1 MSQQEIGQGYL
12 SENEERIEAQQV
24 LEMSAIR
31 AFGTQSPWDVQRC
44 DVNQRDIDPEKEI
57 VSEVRAVTNER
68 IRSQSRSVQSV
79 DSEIRFRS
87 PVPPRERT
95 PESGFGSPVPLTERR
110 PESGLRAPV
119 PLREPR
125 SEVTD
130 AGRDALIGTTRMM
143 ARAYQQSPYPQAPLW
158 RPMIDEQAMTCMPL
172 APGPY
177 SLQRSG
183 APSTVQWPWATNVAS
198 SGMVH
203 CGRMTPQPPLKPTW
217 YTQPGVYISSTAHQ
231 GQQPAAPASIVHK
244 QGDMPRFSTNMATR
258 PSNMPTLS
266 RLGATMEQSS
276 HLSEAEDDR
285 EMAKCLL
292 QRIIASIDW
301 QEEDIER
308 LQQKQ
313 EALKRANARLEEATK
328 ELERQ
333 HKNTGLSV
341 AERMQRLEV
350 FDEDSSIATTAMRR
364 INNMLN
370 RGEKHAEKSLYYE
383 IEELDLIAKEFK
395 YHKFRYK
402 EFIRKKKVC
411 QETAMTDDRAK
422 GDYEAVIKC
431 LNECVLGQN
440 QAVSTSILHEI
451 YGLNPTETR
460 HRSRLKGKILSD
472 FKNKLYFLIMD
483 KNTPEVVINREAIEA
498 RTLLNNSAH
507 IVEQAAKSI
516 PELSWPIELDE
527 LNSVERQPPENL
539 TWFLQCLLKDKEHP
553 N

>member
-44 DVNQRDIDPEKEI
+44 DVNQRDIGPEKET

-87 PVPPRERT
+87 PVPTRERRSESDIRSPVPPRERRPESGSRSPVPPRERR
-95 PESGFGSPVPLTERR
+95 PESGFGS
-110 PESGLRAPV
+110 PV

-143 ARAYQQSPYPQAPLW
+143 ARAYQQSPYPPAPLW

-177 SLQRSG
+177 SLQTSG

-231 GQQPAAPASIVHK
+231 GQQPAAPASIVHE

-285 EMAKCLL
+285 EIAKCLL

-333 HKNTGLSV
+333 QKRAGLSV
-341 AERMQRLEV
+341 AERLQRLVE
-350 FDEDSSIATTAMRR
+350 FEEDSSRATTAMRR
-364 INNMLN
+364 MKKLLN
-370 RGEKHAEKSLYYE
+370 RGEKQTEKESSP
-383 IEELDLIAKEFK
+383 
-395 YHKFRYK
+395 
-402 EFIRKKKVC
+402 
-411 QETAMTDDRAK
+411 TA
-422 GDYEAVIKC
+422 AVILKV
-431 LNECVLGQN
+431 LTENGATKAHEANE
-440 QAVSTSILHEI
+440 
-451 YGLNPTETR
+451 P
-460 HRSRLKGKILSD
+460 
-472 FKNKLYFLIMD
+472 
-483 KNTPEVVINREAIEA
+483 AIEA
-498 RTLLNNSAH
+498 EKDKQRA
-507 IVEQAAKSI
+507 
-516 PELSWPIELDE
+516 
-527 LNSVERQPPENL
+527 VERQPEAAGNS
-539 TWFLQCLLKDKEHP
+539 TKQISTISEWVNRDWSD
-553 N
+553 

>member
-87 PVPPRERT
+87 PVPTRERRSESDIRSPVPLTERRPVPPRERR
-95 PESGFGSPVPLTERR
+95 PESGSRSPVPPRERRPVSGFGSPVPLTERR

-143 ARAYQQSPYPQAPLW
+143 ARAYQQSPYPPAPLW

-177 SLQRSG
+177 SLQTSG

-231 GQQPAAPASIVHK
+231 GQQPAAPASIVHE

-285 EMAKCLL
+285 EIAKCLL

-333 HKNTGLSV
+333 QKRAGLSV
-341 AERMQRLEV
+341 AERLQRLVE
-350 FDEDSSIATTAMRR
+350 FEEDSSRATTAMRR
-364 INNMLN
+364 MKKLLN
-370 RGEKHAEKSLYYE
+370 RGEKQTEKNGES
-383 IEELDLIAKEFK
+383 
-395 YHKFRYK
+395 
-402 EFIRKKKVC
+402 
-411 QETAMTDDRAK
+411 
-422 GDYEAVIKC
+422 
-431 LNECVLGQN
+431 
-440 QAVSTSILHEI
+440 
-451 YGLNPTETR
+451 
-460 HRSRLKGKILSD
+460 SREMWSKRQK
-472 FKNKLYFLIMD
+472 
-483 KNTPEVVINREAIEA
+483 
-498 RTLLNNSAH
+498 SAG
-507 IVEQAAKSI
+507 
-516 PELSWPIELDE
+516 
-527 LNSVERQPPENL
+527 RR
-539 TWFLQCLLKDKEHP
+539 
-553 N
+553 